1 MFSTQAIFIYTS
13 RHMKKQKLIFW
24 ITTGIIFLFEGVLVA
39 FTSQTD
45 MALEGIT
52 DLGYPLYFASMIAV
66 FKVVGSIV
74 LIVPKF
80 PARVKEWAY
89 AGFGIDFLCA
99 FISLWIVVGPGSA
112 LILPVVCMIL
122 LVLSYRSYHKIK
134 ALKMQ

>member
-1 MFSTQAIFIYTS
+1 
-13 RHMKKQKLIFW
+13 MKKQKLIFW

-52 DLGYPLYFASMIAV
+52 GLGYPLYFASIIAV

-99 FISLWIVVGPGSA
+99 FISLWIVIGPGSA